1 MDKFKIEKRSI
12 SPNKIVFP
20 INDKENGVLD
30 EYIQTADKS
39 CLENF
44 TCCICACLAWDPVC
58 CPKCDKPF
66 CRACIIKYG
75 KTKLCPFKC
84 EINSFR
90 EITRNEKS
98 YLNKIKIKCTNVGC
112 SKYVPYSDY
121 VNHLEKCVLR
131 KYHCKNYPCK
141 EEGYIKNMI
150 NHIKECPHRLVEC
163 SKCKQSLQ
171 FCEMKAH
178 QQEVCPE
185 ITVKCKYCKCPMKR
199 GIYLKEHLS
208 ESNEN
213 SKCLKLQVERWAQMY
228 NDDINLKNNEI
239 NDLKNKI
246 KEMEKKQKI
255 IENENMKLKK
265 NSEEI
270 KNFFK
275 KTYTRFFSEENE
287 KVVDDD
293 NKKKETDRQ
302 NSKEYTGT
310 ENNFFN
316 KNKANKCIYNKNEL
330 NINNNNSYTERRRYI
345 RIVVPEKSSYI
356 QDELKNKLFQG
367 KKNSSMK
374 NSKIKSN
381 NIHTYDKDFNSS
393 LK

>member
-1 MDKFKIEKRSI
+1 
-12 SPNKIVFP
+12 
-20 INDKENGVLD
+20 
-30 EYIQTADKS
+30 
-39 CLENF
+39 
-44 TCCICACLAWDPVC
+44 
-58 CPKCDKPF
+58 
-66 CRACIIKYG
+66 
-75 KTKLCPFKC
+75 
-84 EINSFR
+84 
-90 EITRNEKS
+90 
-98 YLNKIKIKCTNVGC
+98 
-112 SKYVPYSDY
+112 
-121 VNHLEKCVLR
+121 
-131 KYHCKNYPCK
+131 
-141 EEGYIKNMI
+141 MI

-163 SKCKQSLQ
+163 PKCKQSLQ
-171 FCEMKAH
+171 FCEMKSH

-185 ITVKCKYCKCPMKR
+185 IIVKCKYCKCPMKR

-213 SKCLKLQVERWAQMY
+213 SKCLKIQVERWAQMY

-275 KTYTRFFSEENE
+275 KTYKRFFSEENE
-287 KVVDDD
+287 KVMEDD
-293 NKKKETDRQ
+293 NKQKETDKH
-302 NSKEYTGT
+302 NSKEYTST

-316 KNKANKCIYNKNEL
+316 KNKTNNGIYNKNEL
-330 NINNNNSYTERRRYI
+330 NINNNNSYTEKRRYI

-374 NSKIKSN
+374 NSKIKSH
-381 NIHTYDKDFNSS
+381 NIHIYDKDFNSS